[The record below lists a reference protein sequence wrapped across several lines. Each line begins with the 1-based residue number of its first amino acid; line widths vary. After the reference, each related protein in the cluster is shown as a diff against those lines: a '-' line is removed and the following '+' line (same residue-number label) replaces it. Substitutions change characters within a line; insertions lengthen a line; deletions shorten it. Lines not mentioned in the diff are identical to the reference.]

1 MEVASVSKILCCVSS
16 SASSVELQCNKNKE
30 LNMGQFDPKEVETTH
45 NVHKDVTQSGL
56 VSSTSS
62 QPVKYGELVVLG

>member
-1 MEVASVSKILCCVSS
+1 
-16 SASSVELQCNKNKE
+16 
-30 LNMGQFDPKEVETTH
+30 MGQFDPKEVETTH